1 MYLGQFCRLQ
11 AHTVFLKTRARRD
24 GLQADK
30 TKRSRLMHG
39 LAVFACDGHSNTAA
53 CGMVVLRLCRV

>member
-1 MYLGQFCRLQ
+1 MYLGQFCRMQ
-11 AHTVFLKTRARRD
+11 AHTVFLKTRARCD

-39 LAVFACDGHSNTAA
+39 LAVFVATVIPTLLR
-53 CGMVVLRLCRV
+53 VVWWY